1 MTTIVPAA
9 GSTAPIPAGPA
20 RVDIDLPAIAHN
32 TGILAAKSPDAEV
45 MAVVKADGYGH
56 GAPAVAR
63 TALEAGATSL
73 GVTTLA
79 EAVAL
84 RQVGIS
90 APILA
95 WLYSAG
101 DDVSGA
107 IHAGID
113 IAVPSPEHLDAVLAG
128 ARKSGVRARVTPKLD
143 TGLGRSGIMPPHW
156 ERTFARLAEAE
167 REGIVEVT
175 GLMAHFANADSPGDP
190 VIDAQVAALH
200 EAVAQARSMGLE
212 CPRNHH
218 SNSAG
223 TLTRGSDGFEIVR
236 PGIALY
242 GLSPIEGED
251 FGLRPA
257 MTFSAE
263 VLMVKDVP
271 AGQGISYG
279 HSWIAPRDT
288 VVALVAAGYADGVW
302 RLLSNNF
309 DVQLRG
315 ERYAQVGRVCM
326 DQFVVE
332 LGPRTA
338 SGAVPGGIR
347 EGDRAVMFGD
357 PAQGAPH
364 AGDWANKLGTIHY
377 EVVCAAR
384 GRAARYVHTTSLQG
398 EE

>member
-1 MTTIVPAA
+1 MTTFVP
-9 GSTAPIPAGPA
+9 GSGATAPIPSGPA
-20 RVDIDLPAIAHN
+20 RVDISLPAIAHN
-32 TGILAAKSPDAEV
+32 TAILAAKAPDAEL

-56 GAPAVAR
+56 GAAAVAR
-63 TALEAGATSL
+63 TALESGASSI

-79 EAVAL
+79 EAAAL

-107 IHAGID
+107 LQAGID
-113 IAVPSPEHLDAVLAG
+113 LAIPSPEHIDTVLAA
-128 ARKSGVRARVTPKLD
+128 ARKSGLRARVTPKLD
-143 TGLGRSGIMPPHW
+143 TGLGRSGIVPPHW
-156 ERTFARLAEAE
+156 ERTFDRLAAAE
-167 REGIVEVT
+167 REGLVEVT
-175 GLMAHFANADSPGDP
+175 GLMGHFANADSPGDP
-190 VIDAQVAALH
+190 IIDLQVERLH
-200 EAVAQARSMGLE
+200 EAIGQARAAGLD

-271 AGQGISYG
+271 EGQGISYG

-288 VVALVAAGYADGVW
+288 VVGLVAAGYADGVW

-309 DVQLRG
+309 DVELRG
-315 ERYAQVGRVCM
+315 GRYAQVGRVCM
-326 DQFVVE
+326 DQFVVD

-338 SGAVPGGIR
+338 SGAVPGGI
-347 EGDRAVMFGD
+347 EAGDRAVMFGD
-357 PAQGAPH
+357 PAEGAPH
-364 AGDWANKLGTIHY
+364 AGDWAEKLGTIHY

-384 GRAARYVHTTSLQG
+384 GRAARYVHTTALQG